1 MNSAVHPVD
10 QVLPLRQMLTLGLQ
24 HMAVSY
30 IGAIAVPLIVAS
42 ALKMSQAD
50 TVLLISTTLFCCGI
64 ATLMQ
69 TLGFWKFGV
78 RLPILQGAAF
88 SSVGPVIAIGSN
100 PDVGVAGICG
110 AVIGAGIFTMLVA
123 PWVGRLRRL
132 FPPVVTGCIV
142 TVIGLQLFPIAYEW
156 AGGGRNHSD
165 FGAPGFLLV
174 TLVVLAVILL
184 VTRYGSPLLR
194 NMSVLIGMLVGG
206 GLAYALGMGNF
217 HGVEEAPWLTVPV
230 PFHFGVP
237 TFALIPIATLVV
249 VMIVQMVESMGL
261 FVAIGDIVER
271 PVEDRQVVAG
281 LRANGLSSAIAGMF
295 AAFPFIAFMEN
306 VGLVILTGVRSRWV
320 VAVSGLMMC
329 TVALIPKA
337 GAIIASMPT
346 AALGGA
352 AVAMFG
358 VVAAAG
364 IQTLAKVDY
373 ERNRYNVLIV
383 GFTIAAALV
392 PVLSPALFHQ
402 LPAWSQPFLHSS
414 VVIACLVSVGLN
426 AALNGVGVPDAANGK
441 TLHDVL

>member
-206 GLAYALGMGNF
+206 GLRAGHGQLPWRGRGALADGAGALPLRRAHLRADPHRHPGGGDDRADGRV
-217 HGVEEAPWLTVPV
+217 HGPVRGHRRHRRAPGGRP
-230 PFHFGVP
+230 PGGRR
-237 TFALIPIATLVV
+237 AAR
-249 VMIVQMVESMGL
+249 Q
-261 FVAIGDIVER
+261 R
-271 PVEDRQVVAG
+271 PVQRHRRDVRR
-281 LRANGLSSAIAGMF
+281 L
-295 AAFPFIAFMEN
+295 PFIAFMEN